1 MEPLA
6 DLLKEVRRC
15 TLCADQFSH
24 HPRPVVQINPSARIL
39 VAGQAPGVKVHASG
53 VPFDDASGDR
63 LRGWMGINLQTFYDE
78 KQIAILPMAFCY
90 PGRGKSG
97 DLAPPKQC
105 ALTWRQ
111 RLLASL
117 PNIRLTLLV
126 GQYAQFWHLESSGK
140 NLTETVRAWRSYP
153 DTLLP
158 LPHPSPRN
166 NVWLKKNS
174 WFEQEVIPELK
185 QRVFTVLS

>member
-24 HPRPVVQINPSARIL
+24 HPRPVVQTNPSARIL

>member
-1 MEPLA
+1 MERLA
-6 DLLKEVRRC
+6 ELLKEVRRC